1 MSTRTRSAA
10 AEVPHSWD
18 LENWPDFVYPH
29 KPQRARYLV
38 RTYRDE
44 FLKEGVMAR
53 VGRELV
59 FFGARY
65 VRWLEKRSAK
75 VPDYQPACNRE
86 RVDTRERSE
95 TAA

>member
-1 MSTRTRSAA
+1 MSRSRSNT

-18 LENWPDFVYPH
+18 MENWPDFVYPGS
-29 KPQRARYLV
+29 PSRARYVV

-44 FLKEGVMAR
+44 LIREGVMAR

-65 VRWLEKRSAK
+65 IRWLEKRASD
-75 VPDYQPACNRE
+75 VPGYVPAPNRE
-86 RVDTRERSE
+86 QPREV
-95 TAA
+95 A

>member
-1 MSTRTRSAA
+1 MSRSRSVA

-18 LENWPDFVYPH
+18 MENWPDFVYPH
-29 KPQRARYLV
+29 KTQRARYLV

-44 FLKEGVMAR
+44 LMRDGVMAR

-65 VRWLEKRSAK
+65 VRWLEKHAAN
-75 VPDYQPACNRE
+75 VPDYQIAPNRQEPAEVRP
-86 RVDTRERSE
+86 
-95 TAA
+95 